1 MELKQFQYFR
11 AVAKHNSISLAAEAL
26 YITQPAL
33 SRCIRRLEEEVGVE
47 LLVRQNNGVH
57 LTEAGAALL
66 QELDQ
71 AFLHIEQG
79 LLNARTIAQQ
89 DSPRISI
96 VYSFEEFDTGVVYQL
111 HQAFPDVQTSLDIL
125 PPDKAYREL
134 LAGNADFAVI
144 PRRDQRSGFV
154 YQHLL
159 SEEMLLS
166 AAPGHPLHGRQYV
179 TLSELDGQEIVC
191 NEVAFDWDS
200 IQKVCVKNGIQL
212 KLLAS
217 SNDHQTVGKFREI
230 TESMIFIPMGALA
243 EWQEDGRN
251 LVPPARVVPQV
262 FRRDAFVVYSE
273 AKKLSVA
280 EKYFLEL
287 LQSAYRKK
295 QHTIQQ
301 YALKH
306 YS

>member
-33 SRCIRRLEEEVGVE
+33 SRCIQRLEEEVGVK

-57 LTEAGAALL
+57 LTEAGAAFL

-71 AFLHIEQG
+71 AFLHVEQG

-89 DSPRISI
+89 ESPRISI

-144 PRRDQRSGFV
+144 PRRDHQPGFA

-179 TLSELDGQEIVC
+179 TLSELYGQEIVC

-200 IQKVCVKNGIQL
+200 IQKICVKNGIQL

-243 EWQEDGRN
+243 YWEKDGRD

>member
-33 SRCIRRLEEEVGVE
+33 SRCIQRLEEEVGVK

-57 LTEAGAALL
+57 LTEAGAAFL

-71 AFLHIEQG
+71 AFLHVEQG

-89 DSPRISI
+89 ESPRISI

-144 PRRDQRSGFV
+144 PRRDHRPGFA

-166 AAPGHPLHGRQYV
+166 AEPGHPLHGRQYV

-200 IQKVCVKNGIQL
+200 IQKICVKNGIHL

-243 EWQEDGRN
+243 YWEKDGRD

>member
-33 SRCIRRLEEEVGVE
+33 SRCIQRLEEEVGVK

-57 LTEAGAALL
+57 LTEAGAAFL

-71 AFLHIEQG
+71 AFLHVEQG

-89 DSPRISI
+89 ESPRISI

-144 PRRDQRSGFV
+144 PRRDQRPGFV

-179 TLSELDGQEIVC
+179 TLSEMDGQEIVC

-200 IQKVCVKNGIQL
+200 IQKICVKNGIQL

-243 EWQEDGRN
+243 YWEKDGRD

>member
-33 SRCIRRLEEEVGVE
+33 SRCIQRLEEEVGVK

-57 LTEAGAALL
+57 LTEAGAAFL

-71 AFLHIEQG
+71 AFLHVEQG

-89 DSPRISI
+89 ESPRISI

-144 PRRDQRSGFV
+144 PRRDHRPGFA

-200 IQKVCVKNGIQL
+200 IQKICVKNGIQL

-243 EWQEDGRN
+243 YWEKDGRD

>member
-33 SRCIRRLEEEVGVE
+33 SRCIQRLEEEVGVK

-57 LTEAGAALL
+57 LTEAGAAFL

-71 AFLHIEQG
+71 AFLHVEQG

-89 DSPRISI
+89 ESPRISI

-144 PRRDQRSGFV
+144 PRRDHRPGFA

-179 TLSELDGQEIVC
+179 TLSEMDGQEIVC

-200 IQKVCVKNGIQL
+200 IQKICVKNGIQL

-243 EWQEDGRN
+243 YWEKDGRD

>member
-33 SRCIRRLEEEVGVE
+33 SRCIQRLEEEVGVK

-57 LTEAGAALL
+57 LTEAGAAFL

-71 AFLHIEQG
+71 AFLHVEQG

-89 DSPRISI
+89 ESPRISI

-144 PRRDQRSGFV
+144 PRRDHRPGFA

-179 TLSELDGQEIVC
+179 TLSELYGQEIVC

-200 IQKVCVKNGIQL
+200 IQKICVKNGIQL

-243 EWQEDGRN
+243 YWEKDGRD

>member
-111 HQAFPDVQTSLDIL
+111 HQAFPDVQTGLDIL

-144 PRRDQRSGFV
+144 PRRDQRAGFV

-200 IQKVCVKNGIQL
+200 IQKICVKNGIQL

-217 SNDHQTVGKFREI
+217 SNDHQTVGKFREM

-243 EWQEDGRN
+243 DWREDGRD

-273 AKKLSVA
+273 TKKLSVA

-287 LQSAYRKK
+287 LQSSYRKK

-301 YALKH
+301 YALKR

>member
-33 SRCIRRLEEEVGVE
+33 SRS
-47 LLVRQNNGVH
+47 NGVH
-57 LTEAGAALL
+57 LTEAGAAFL

-71 AFLHIEQG
+71 AFLHVEQG

-89 DSPRISI
+89 ESPRISI

-144 PRRDQRSGFV
+144 PRRDHRPGFA

-200 IQKVCVKNGIQL
+200 IQKICVKNGIQL

-230 TESMIFIPMGALA
+230 TESMIFIPIGAVA
-243 EWQEDGRN
+243 DHFGSGRN
-251 LVPPARVVPQV
+251 EELPARIVPQV
-262 FRRDAFVVYSE
+262 FRRDTYVVYAE
-273 AKKLSVA
+273 NRILSPA
-280 EKYFLEL
+280 EKYFLDL
-287 LQSAYRKK
+287 LHSHYRER
-295 QHTIQQ
+295 HRTI
-301 YALKH
+301 H
-306 YS
+306 DFSERVFSG

>member
-33 SRCIRRLEEEVGVE
+33 SRCIQRLEEEVGVK

-57 LTEAGAALL
+57 LTEAGAAFL

-71 AFLHIEQG
+71 AFLHVEQG

-89 DSPRISI
+89 ESPRISI

-144 PRRDQRSGFV
+144 PRRDHRPGFA

-179 TLSELDGQEIVC
+179 TLSEMDGQEIVC

-200 IQKVCVKNGIQL
+200 IQKICAKNGIHL

-243 EWQEDGRN
+243 YWEKDGRD